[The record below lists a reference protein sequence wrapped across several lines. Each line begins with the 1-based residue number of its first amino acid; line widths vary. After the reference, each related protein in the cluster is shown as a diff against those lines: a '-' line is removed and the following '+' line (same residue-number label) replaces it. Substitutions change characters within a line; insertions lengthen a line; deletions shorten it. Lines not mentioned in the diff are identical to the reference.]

1 MQRFGMSS
9 KGTGTHDVG
18 LALLKSD
25 WAGAID
31 LILKPRS
38 GDSQDAALAREQYA
52 KTGDIAEALKQFPR
66 NLVAERV
73 SASPVTDSHADASV
87 LESFRKE
94 GSTANKW
101 SAIAQIPKNLRMMC
115 VLEA

>member
-1 MQRFGMSS
+1 MQRFGMSG

-25 WAGAID
+25 WTAAID

-38 GDSQDAALAREQYA
+38 GDSQDAAMAREQYA
-52 KTGDIAEALKQFPR
+52 KTGDIAEALKHFPR

-73 SASPVTDSHADASV
+73 SALSHRSV
-87 LESFRKE
+87 Q
-94 GSTANKW
+94 T
-101 SAIAQIPKNLRMMC
+101 
-115 VLEA
+115 